1 MTLLICSVPA
11 VTLTGKINEMV
22 AVVLVCELGKSLGL
36 CGSQFFKCEKGVRR
50 ASWLSESAGWTNVLQ
65 TLLSGVAEQHAL
77 LALLP
82 AKTARHCSDNR
93 VMLDVLEAQVCSIWG

>member
-1 MTLLICSVPA
+1 
-11 VTLTGKINEMV
+11 MV

-50 ASWLSESAGWTNVLQ
+50 ASWLSEPAWTNVLQ
-65 TLLSGVAEQHAL
+65 TLLSDVAEQYAL

-93 VMLDVLEAQVCSIWG
+93 VMLDVLKAQLCSIWG